1 MALMLSA
8 MTYGA
13 SAAEFMKPNTE
24 INNAGKHVVINIP
37 QLRLFVYENGKLAK
51 SWPIAV
57 GKGRTQTPPGE
68 YLIGVKAFNPTWH
81 IPAKVYL
88 P

>member
-1 MALMLSA
+1 MSTQKQSEFRENLVKKQIAMALMLSA

-37 QLRLFVYENGKLAK
+37 QLRLIRV
-51 SWPIAV
+51 
-57 GKGRTQTPPGE
+57 
-68 YLIGVKAFNPTWH
+68 
-81 IPAKVYL
+81 
-88 P
+88 

>member
-1 MALMLSA
+1 MCEQKQSQIRENPVKKQIAMALMLSA

-37 QLRLFVYENGKLAK
+37 Q
-51 SWPIAV
+51 
-57 GKGRTQTPPGE
+57 
-68 YLIGVKAFNPTWH
+68 
-81 IPAKVYL
+81 
-88 P
+88 